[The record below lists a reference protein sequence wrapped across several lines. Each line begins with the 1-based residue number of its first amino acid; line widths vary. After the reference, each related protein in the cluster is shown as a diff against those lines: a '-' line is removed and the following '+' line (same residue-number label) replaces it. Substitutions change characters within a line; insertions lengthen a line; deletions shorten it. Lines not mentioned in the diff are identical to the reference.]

1 MSAGTE
7 DQVLARDASA
17 EDALRRRV
25 LAVKALID
33 NLVQGLRQIGAALED
48 APSQKVLGLVEV
60 EAERA
65 RAALAA
71 IIADLQPPPSAAM
84 LLDGSLQQLMLM
96 AGPELARDLVDR
108 LQDDLASVAAAL
120 RAAWPAG
127 DWPVGN
133 WPVGDWPAGDW
144 PVLRSQSHILVSLAG
159 AAGAR
164 RLQAGAEHLNNAA
177 NLADGAAMHLALPPC
192 LTQITALRQ
201 KIRTLPLPEAADDGK

>member
-17 EDALRRRV
+17 EDALGRRV

-33 NLVQGLRQIGAALED
+33 NVVHGLRQIGAALED

-71 IIADLQPPPSAAM
+71 IIADLQPPPPAAM
-84 LLDGSLQQLMLM
+84 PLDGSLQQLMLM

-120 RAAWPAG
+120 RAA
-127 DWPVGN
+127 
-133 WPVGDWPAGDW
+133 WPAGDW

>member
-17 EDALRRRV
+17 EDALGRRV

-33 NLVQGLRQIGAALED
+33 NVVHGLRQIGAALED
-48 APSQKVLGLVEV
+48 APSQKVLGLVEI

-71 IIADLQPPPSAAM
+71 IIADLQPPPPAAM
-84 LLDGSLQQLMLM
+84 PLDGSLQQLMLM

-127 DWPVGN
+127 DWPV
-133 WPVGDWPAGDW
+133 
-144 PVLRSQSHILVSLAG
+144 LRSQSHILVSLAG

-164 RLQAGAEHLNNAA
+164 PLQAGAEHLNNVA

>member
-17 EDALRRRV
+17 EDALGRRV

-33 NLVQGLRQIGAALED
+33 NVVHGLRQIGAALED

-71 IIADLQPPPSAAM
+71 IIADLQPPPPAAM
-84 LLDGSLQQLMLM
+84 PLDGSLQQLMLM

-127 DWPVGN
+127 DWPV
-133 WPVGDWPAGDW
+133 
-144 PVLRSQSHILVSLAG
+144 LRSQSHILVSLAG

-164 RLQAGAEHLNNAA
+164 RLQAGAEHLNNVA